1 MSTKQ
6 SKVKKQ
12 PSTPS
17 KRAAKEDDKAV
28 NIVTPVAT
36 KPQRKLTVTPKK
48 QRVPLI
54 GDEVDDQQSEN
65 LDTSN
70 IVSPSKPVKSTVH
83 VDSKV
88 ELVYKIVKK
97 TTGAL
102 GGNGATGA
110 IYGELT
116 TRALQRVFNIM
127 VEKCNMSSTSR
138 MIDVGAGLG
147 KPNFHAAQDPA
158 VRLSLGAELEDI
170 RWNVRYY
177 LPRLFAGLAT
187 YYRIALFS

>member
-17 KRAAKEDDKAV
+17 KRTAKEDDKAV

-170 RWNVRYY
+170 RWKVRYY

-187 YYRIALFS
+187 YCRIALFS

>member
-187 YYRIALFS
+187 YCRIALFS